1 MLLGRYRGDVNMDEY
16 SRGFEDALTLV
27 DDYMQKYM
35 DKLPEKFVLLIKE
48 VIQEARDKRILEL
61 KKEFSLTDSE
71 ISVERKKPRD
81 KTTI

>member
-1 MLLGRYRGDVNMDEY
+1 MNEY

-35 DKLPEKFVLLIKE
+35 DKLPEKFVLQIKE
-48 VIQEARDKRILEL
+48 IIQEARDKRILEL

-71 ISVERKKPRD
+71 ISVEGKKA
-81 KTTI
+81 KK

>member
-1 MLLGRYRGDVNMDEY
+1 MDEY

-27 DDYMQKYM
+27 DYYMQKYK
-35 DKLPEKFVLLIKE
+35 DKLPEKFVLQIRE

-71 ISVERKKPRD
+71 IFVEGKKN
-81 KTTI
+81 KK

>member
-1 MLLGRYRGDVNMDEY
+1 MDEY
-16 SRGFEDALTLV
+16 HRGFEDALTLV

-35 DKLPEKFVLLIKE
+35 DKLPEKFVLQIKE

-71 ISVERKKPRD
+71 ILVERKKT
-81 KTTI
+81 KK